1 MTTWLQY
8 VIAFV
13 VFCHGFIY
21 LRIGSVLPGPI
32 PEWEGNSWLL
42 GNAVVGPRLTTLIV
56 GLHVIAGIGTL
67 ATAVA
72 MGLAPQFPGWWRPL
86 AIGSAAVGIAA
97 FAVFW
102 DGQSQFL
109 LQEGVI
115 GAVIS
120 LMLLMSAIAFP
131 GAFK

>member
-8 VIAFV
+8 AIAFV

-21 LRIGSVLPGPI
+21 VRIGSLLPGPI

-42 GNAVVGPRLTTLIV
+42 GNAVGDRLSTLIV
-56 GLHVIAGIGTL
+56 GLHVIAGIGTV
-67 ATAVA
+67 ATALA

-102 DGQSQFL
+102 DGQTQFL

-120 LMLLMSAIAFP
+120 LTLLVSAIALP

>member
-8 VIAFV
+8 VVAFV

-21 LRIGSVLPGPI
+21 VRIGSALPDPI
-32 PEWEGNSWLL
+32 PEWNGGSWLL
-42 GNAVVGPRLTTLIV
+42 GQAVVDQRLITLIV

-72 MGLAPQFPGWWRPL
+72 MGLGPQIPGWWRPL
-86 AIGSAAVGIAA
+86 AVGSSVIGIVA

-102 DGQSQFL
+102 DGQTQFL
-109 LQEGVI
+109 LQQGAI
-115 GAVIS
+115 GAAIS
-120 LMLLMSAIAFP
+120 LTLLVSAIAFP
-131 GAFK
+131 QAFQ

>member
-8 VIAFV
+8 AIALV

-21 LRIGSVLPGPI
+21 VRIGSVLPGRI

-42 GNAVVGPRLTTLIV
+42 GNAVVGDRLSALIV
-56 GLHVIAGIGTL
+56 GLHVIAGIGTV

-72 MGLAPQFPGWWRPL
+72 IGLAPQFPGWWRPL

-97 FAVFW
+97 FAIFW
-102 DGQSQFL
+102 DGQTQFL

-120 LMLLMSAIAFP
+120 LTLLVGAIAFRE
-131 GAFK
+131 AFK

>member
-1 MTTWLQY
+1 MQY
-8 VIAFV
+8 AIAFV

-21 LRIGSVLPGPI
+21 VRIGSALPGAI
-32 PEWEGNSWLL
+32 AEWSGGSWLL
-42 GNAVVGPRLTTLIV
+42 GGAVVDPRLTTLIV

-86 AIGSAAVGIAA
+86 AIGSAAIGIAA

-102 DGQSQFL
+102 DGQTQFL
-109 LQEGVI
+109 FQEGAI

-120 LMLLMSAIAFP
+120 LTLLMGAMAFP
-131 GAFK
+131 GAFE